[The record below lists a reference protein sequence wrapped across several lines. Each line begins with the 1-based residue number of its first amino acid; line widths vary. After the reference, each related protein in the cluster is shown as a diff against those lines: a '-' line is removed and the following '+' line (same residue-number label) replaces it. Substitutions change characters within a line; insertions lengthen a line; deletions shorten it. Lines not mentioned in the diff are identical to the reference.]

1 MSIAST
7 FTDIDECAD
16 EFSNPCSHT
25 TTHCLN
31 VHGSYTCECNK
42 GYEKKGNKCEGNI
55 FCLNSSFILSL
66 LFFSKAQNKT
76 QYHLQNYELFIS
88 DINECK
94 TEIAGCNQIC
104 VNADGGYS
112 CGCYRGFT
120 LDDDRS
126 HCNKGLCVD
135 ICVSCNIECFYSY
148 TYILLKQ

>member
-1 MSIAST
+1 MEVTHANATRDMRKKATNAKVTYFVSIRHLT
-7 FTDIDECAD
+7 FRC
-16 EFSNPCSHT
+16 
-25 TTHCLN
+25 
-31 VHGSYTCECNK
+31 Y
-42 GYEKKGNKCEGNI
+42 
-55 FCLNSSFILSL
+55 
-66 LFFSKAQNKT
+66 FFPRHKIK
-76 QYHLQNYELFIS
+76 LIINYKIMFIS

-104 VNADGGYS
+104 INADGGYS